1 MGLFDW
7 FLGKNKNIN
16 VNTKQKMDL
25 FVPYFSGV
33 YDPELN
39 TTYVSI
45 CNAHARHLS
54 KIKPAVYLKTELA
67 KNKKYMS
74 EILNLR
80 MNPLMSASQGW
91 EIVAKDYFMTN
102 TAIIFIEWDYN
113 NYKEPLKALWPLDPD
128 KNSMRVVEGKKGG
141 IYIKFYLDGKE
152 RVVDHDDIILL
163 TRNAKPS
170 TLFGQIDSSI
180 DTVLK
185 VMQTNYE
192 GIEQAIKTSA
202 FIRFLIQSTTPLK
215 PEIKKE
221 KAKAFADAYLGE
233 SGTSVAYVDQAEK
246 VIPVNSKATYADE
259 KQMNYFKEEIYR
271 YLGANENIL
280 QAKHTE
286 DQWQSYYEAVL
297 EPFIIKLVDELTYKL
312 LTKGERNVGNNIKI
326 DANRL
331 QTASI
336 KSRILIANTLLKLPV
351 VKPNMIVDLLYLP
364 KLENGET
371 EYAFLNY
378 TQADKQNEYQGVKD
392 DPKETENE

>member
-221 KAKAFADAYLGE
+221 KAQAFADAYLGE

-336 KSRILIANTLLKLPV
+336 KSRILIANTLLKLPI